1 MEVSLAEPVYGGG
14 VSMLP
19 QGHKNTRHNCRWN
32 TAWQLVPSSPMYTHT
47 RVLPDFLETSL
58 SVPLSLKSK
67 MVRNNTL

>member
-1 MEVSLAEPVYGGG
+1 MGVSLAEPDYGGR

-32 TAWQLVPSSPMYTHT
+32 TAWQLVPYSLMCTHT

-58 SVPLSLKSK
+58 SLKSK
-67 MVRNNTL
+67 MVRNTL